1 MSIFHLSHT
10 DLDGY
15 ASQFVTR
22 HYFENIYYF
31 NSNYGREIEEKF
43 GTITSLANKGDI
55 VLITDL
61 NITLTQCEKFQ
72 KICDEMGLKLFLLD
86 HHQSG
91 AECEENF
98 AWYLLDNSKCA
109 TKISYDFF
117 SEIYGKDEDL
127 SKLVRVVDAVD
138 IWQKDRSEFEFG
150 KMCQE
155 VVSGAKE
162 INKVLFDSE
171 SRDYIFYLISKAMEY
186 FDDNIALDS
195 KLHDIKKSYFRRES
209 DDTLTNLVS
218 NYVVEKLSAKK
229 DKMTIK
235 FGDKIGILTY
245 NIGSVSV
252 IGNDFLV
259 ANPDIDFFVDVTSRK
274 TLSFRANNNADV
286 SQISK
291 TLVGGGGHV
300 NASGGFWASFK
311 DSSNYDEIKAQF
323 EALIAQKLGE

>member
-43 GTITSLANKGDI
+43 DTITSLANKGDI

-138 IWQKDRSEFEFG
+138 IWQKDRPEFEFG

-186 FDDNIALDS
+186 FDDNITLDS

>member
-43 GTITSLANKGDI
+43 DTITSLANKGDI

>member
-22 HYFENIYYF
+22 HYFENIFYF

-43 GTITSLANKGDI
+43 NTITSLANKGDI

-61 NITLTQCEKFQ
+61 NITLNQCEKFQ
-72 KICDEMGLKLFLLD
+72 KTCDEMGLRLFLLD

-91 AECEENF
+91 AECEEKF

-195 KLHDIKKSYFRRES
+195 KLHDIKKSFFRRES
-209 DDTLTNLVS
+209 DNTLTNLVS

-252 IGNDFLV
+252 IGNDFLL